1 MGLSRPCY
9 ASKFVLPA
17 TFGDAISY
25 YEEVCRLVAEYNS
38 LVDFVNQSLDG
49 FEDES
54 KEYTDQQIAKARE
67 EIDAKAIELQ
77 NAYDEFVQLTDN
89 NIKILQDSFKAL
101 ENSVDESIIGVNA
114 RTDAAIA
121 QNNEYILEQIANEQI
136 NLKVLNP
143 FTGEQDTLQE
153 MIDYLSSF
161 HFDNALTYDQLVAK
175 NITYDSLIAL
185 SITYTQLVTD
195 GASLIS

>member
-38 LVDFVNQSLDG
+38 LVDFVNQSLEG

-54 KEYTDQQIAKARE
+54 KAYTDQQIAKTRE

-101 ENSVDESIIGVNA
+101 ENSIDEAIIGVNA

-161 HFDNALTYDQLVAK
+161 HFNNALTYDQLVAK
-175 NITYDSLIAL
+175 NITYDSLVAL

-195 GASLIS
+195 GASLIP